1 MPETFGNTS
10 MHQSKFS
17 NTYDPLEASINKK
30 SALIEKLAI
39 QAWNRVSGSG
49 AKRPPSKK

>member
-10 MHQSKFS
+10 MHQARFS
-17 NTYDPLEASINKK
+17 AAFNPLEASINKK
-30 SALIEKLAI
+30 NALIEKLSI
-39 QAWNRVSGSG
+39 QAWNRVSGSA